1 MWNQNDREKRI
12 LDIINGFKKRT
23 KKVVVRKPKKGLSRQ
38 DKQVKELLAI
48 LDSKEKATVRLEKVL
63 KHLK

>member
-1 MWNQNDREKRI
+1 MWNQNETERRI
-12 LDIINGFKKRT
+12 LDRINSIKKRT
-23 KKVVVRKPKKGLSRQ
+23 KKVVVRKPKKVLSNQ

-63 KHLK
+63 KRLK